1 MIRFFFYIIIF
12 LLISKVIELL
22 LRFIRALSAPKTNP
36 IKEKNKYLNIED
48 ADYEDIT
55 DKNEIC

>member
-22 LRFIRALSAPKTNP
+22 LRFIRALSAPKKQTQL
-36 IKEKNKYLNIED
+36 KKKNKYLNIED

-55 DKNEIC
+55 DKK